1 MERTRSNPRLPI
13 RWARSYHWRRQG
25 TGGAI
30 SVYVILQSVAVG
42 AGLLLLAATALPF
55 LPTREKWVRIWD
67 FPRTQIAGLL
77 AAALALALLT
87 LPGHPLALVFILALL
102 AALAWQFLQ
111 IWPFTPLHSVQ
122 AQAVPRCRED
132 DEIKLLVANVKRD
145 NPKKDAVLALVER
158 MRPDV
163 VLLLETDSAWDQALA
178 PMARAYRN
186 ALRRPKEN
194 TYGLHLFSN
203 LELIDPQVR
212 HLIDP
217 EIPSIK
223 TAMKLRSGES
233 VFLYGLHPRPP
244 PRADTAERD
253 AELVRVG
260 LEVRRHDEPAIVLG
274 DMNDVAWSRTTRLFQ
289 EVSGLLDPRIGR
301 GLYATFH
308 AKWRLLRWPLD
319 HVFFSNVFALRT
331 LAVLPSIGS
340 DHFPL
345 FVSLCFRPA
354 VSVRQ
359 SEPKPEASDLAR
371 AQRTLRDGR
380 NAQREEA

>member
-1 MERTRSNPRLPI
+1 M
-13 RWARSYHWRRQG
+13 
-25 TGGAI
+25 
-30 SVYVILQSVAVG
+30 YVILQSVAVG

-77 AAALALALLT
+77 AATLAFALMVLPLHHPLALPFSLALLT
-87 LPGHPLALVFILALL
+87 ALS
-102 AALAWQFLQ
+102 WQFLQ

-122 AQAVPRCRED
+122 AQAVPRCRGDNEV
-132 DEIKLLVANVKRD
+132 KLLVANVKRD

-163 VLLLETDSAWDQALA
+163 VLLLETDAAWDQALA
-178 PMARAYRN
+178 PLMREYKHF
-186 ALRRPKEN
+186 LRRPKPN
-194 TYGLHLFSN
+194 TYGMHLFSA
-203 LELIDPQVR
+203 LELIDPQIR
-212 HLIDP
+212 HLLDP

-223 TAMKLRSGES
+223 TGVKLRGGAA
-233 VFLYGLHPRPP
+233 VVLYGLHPRPP

-274 DMNDVAWSRTTRLFQ
+274 DMNDVAWSRTTKLFQ
-289 EVSGLLDPRIGR
+289 EISGLLDPRIGR

-308 AKWRLLRWPLD
+308 ANWRLLRWPLD

-331 LAVLPSIGS
+331 LAVMPSVGS

-345 FVSLCFRPA
+345 FVSLCFRPDMRP
-354 VSVRQ
+354 SQ
-359 SEPKPEASDLAR
+359 PKPEPEPSDRAR
-371 AQRTLRDGR
+371 ARRTLEDGR
-380 NAQREEA
+380 DAQREEE